1 LEYASKEGKPLVVI
15 AEDVDSEPLAALIL
29 NKLKGVLKV
38 CCVKTPG
45 FGNNRKDQLSDLG
58 VLTNAEVID
67 TEIGMS
73 FENCETNI
81 LGSCKKIIISKDDT
95 VIIDGK
101 GEKTSIEAR
110 IEQIRSEIDETTSEY
125 EKEKLVER

>member
-1 LEYASKEGKPLVVI
+1 M
-15 AEDVDSEPLAALIL
+15 IL

-45 FGNNRKDQLSDLG
+45 FGNNRKDMLSDIG
-58 VLTNAEVID
+58 VLTNSEVID

-81 LGSCKKIIISKDDT
+81 LGSCKKMIISKDDC
-95 VIIDGK
+95 VIIDGN
-101 GEKTSIEAR
+101 GDKT
-110 IEQIRSEIDETTSEY
+110 
-125 EKEKLVER
+125 